1 MSKVASQALVVPGPC
16 VSVPEGMRRAIS
28 ELFAVR
34 TGMEQ
39 AFDVVHASATAHALD
54 NPRYLVAMQSIDTL
68 SQQVAAV
75 ERFLLNLSTEL
86 SRAQRGFHDRQ
97 RPRRG
102 RHHDRRRGC
111 APDGCGLGRRPGSG
125 RLRLLLSAWKIL
137 PERWAAGM
145 NP

>member
-86 SRAQRGFHDRQ
+86 SEDFTIDSDRA
-97 RPRRG
+97 
-102 RHHDRRRGC
+102 
-111 APDGCGLGRRPGSG
+111 
-125 RLRLLLSAWKIL
+125 
-137 PERWAAGM
+137 AAGITIAAVAARLTAAASDADQD
-145 NP
+145 PGDCDFF